1 MSEYSDFNGEVKEVI
16 TEGEEKFEKWRNT
29 VGLFLGPLCALIYF
43 LSPLETLTYQAHTL
57 AAILI
62 WVIIWWVT
70 EPIPIPAST
79 LLGAALCILFNVADA
94 KKVFAPFADPIVF
107 LFMGSFIIAGSM
119 AKHNVD
125 KRFAYKILSIKGVV
139 KSTGR
144 IIFTFGAIAAFI
156 SMWISNTA
164 ATAMMYPIAIGI
176 IHTVAE
182 MIKTESGK
190 NINVRKMRFATA
202 LMLMTAY
209 SASIGGIG
217 TPVGT
222 PPNLIGIAMI
232 EKFAHV
238 KISFF
243 QWMQFAVPMLIVMY
257 FVLFI
262 LLYFLNK
269 PEAGKLEHSG
279 DLVEKQ
285 IKKLGKIKRGEINSL
300 VAFGITVV
308 LWVAPGFLAII
319 YGSGSEVYKAYN
331 NYMPESVAAL
341 TGAILLFLMPVN
353 LKKREFTINWK
364 DAVNIDWGTLILF
377 GGGLAL
383 GNLMFDTKL
392 ADAIG
397 KGIMDFGGFNTVWGI
412 TFASIYIAIIVS
424 EATSNTASA
433 NMIVPVVISICVAG
447 NINPIPPAIGATLG
461 ASWGFM
467 LPVSTAPNAIV
478 YGSKMVPITRMIR
491 SGIFFDIIGGAL
503 IWLVLRIMLP
513 LMNFS

>member
-1 MSEYSDFNGEVKEVI
+1 
-16 TEGEEKFEKWRNT
+16 
-29 VGLFLGPLCALIYF
+29 
-43 LSPLETLTYQAHTL
+43 
-57 AAILI
+57 
-62 WVIIWWVT
+62 
-70 EPIPIPAST
+70 
-79 LLGAALCILFNVADA
+79 
-94 KKVFAPFADPIVF
+94 
-107 LFMGSFIIAGSM
+107 
-119 AKHNVD
+119 
-125 KRFAYKILSIKGVV
+125 
-139 KSTGR
+139 
-144 IIFTFGAIAAFI
+144 
-156 SMWISNTA
+156 
-164 ATAMMYPIAIGI
+164 
-176 IHTVAE
+176 
-182 MIKTESGK
+182 
-190 NINVRKMRFATA
+190 
-202 LMLMTAY
+202 
-209 SASIGGIG
+209 
-217 TPVGT
+217 
-222 PPNLIGIAMI
+222 
-232 EKFAHV
+232 
-238 KISFF
+238 
-243 QWMQFAVPMLIVMY
+243 MY

-433 NMIVPVVISICVAG
+433 NMIVPVVISICIAG